1 MCGCFNNSSR
11 NINSD
16 NDLYSLSINQN
27 SNCGC
32 NSSPRCLRDLLAN
45 NIGNRCT
52 CEFQNANNVVRR
64 TGILAEV
71 GNDYLRLR
79 SLNNFNSITSPLSTL
94 LSVQFN

>member
-1 MCGCFNNSSR
+1 MCGCCNNSNR
-11 NINSD
+11 NTNTD

-32 NSSPRCLRDLLAN
+32 GCNARSLRDLLAN

-52 CEFQNANNVVRR
+52 CEFQNADSVIRR
-64 TGILAEV
+64 TGVLAEV
-71 GNDYLRLR
+71 GSDYLRLR
-79 SLNNFNSITSPLSTL
+79 SLNNFNSITSPFSTL

>member
-1 MCGCFNNSSR
+1 MCGCFNNASR
-11 NINSD
+11 NTNTD

-27 SNCGC
+27 SNCGGGC
-32 NSSPRCLRDLLAN
+32 NARSLRDLLAN

-64 TGILAEV
+64 TGILIEV

>member
-11 NINSD
+11 NINTD

-32 NSSPRCLRDLLAN
+32 GCNSRNLRDVLSN

-52 CEFQNANNVVRR
+52 ADFQNGNNVVRR

-79 SLNNFNSITSPLSTL
+79 SLNNFNSITTPLSTL
-94 LSVQFN
+94 LSIQFN

>member
-11 NINSD
+11 SVNTDS
-16 NDLYSLSINQN
+16 DLYSLSINQN

-32 NSSPRCLRDLLAN
+32 GCNSRSLRDVLSN

-52 CEFQNANNVVRR
+52 ADFQNGNNVIRR
-64 TGILAEV
+64 TGILSEV
-71 GNDYLRLR
+71 GSDYLRLR
-79 SLNNFNSITSPLSTL
+79 SLNNFNSITCPLSTL

>member
-11 NINSD
+11 NINTD

-32 NSSPRCLRDLLAN
+32 GCNTTQRGLKDVLTN

-52 CEFQNANNVVRR
+52 ADFQNGNNVVRR
-64 TGILAEV
+64 TGIFLV
-71 GNDYLRLR
+71 
-79 SLNNFNSITSPLSTL
+79 IW
-94 LSVQFN
+94 QK